1 LGLTS
6 QLAVHTHHSER
17 VQGISLVSLIN
28 KNYLDALRVVVR
40 LRVRTSRQDKVAQG
54 AARERLAER
63 SLASTTSL
71 PPSTSARTK
80 PP

>member
-17 VQGISLVSLIN
+17 VQGISLVSLN
-28 KNYLDALRVVVR
+28 KKYLDALRVVVR